1 MQAMPPPPPVSL
13 PADRASQRRFPV
25 RLSRPWWQAGLSDNT
40 LGLRGDAVLVCDGVT
55 VTLQGLRSWQVAQV
69 FNVVREGRSVAFQ
82 VLGEDRLVDRV
93 RLWCRN
99 VASAQAAR
107 LALPANVTAG
117 AAQALQEHHQFEDR
131 LDVAHPPPRWTRRLV
146 AINLLVFA
154 LAATTGAGVLE
165 PDPRVLLA
173 WGTNFSP
180 LTLHGQQ
187 WRLLTSMFLHF
198 GLLHLAFNMWALLSG
213 GRFAERLFGP
223 RRFLVIYFAAGLS
236 GSLTSALWN
245 PQVNSA
251 GASGAII
258 GVFGAIL
265 AWFLRADHQ
274 VPASVIRQQRTSGIV
289 FILINL
295 GYGATQSGIDNAAHL
310 GGLVAGLLLGWLLA
324 RPDDGAVSEDRQDAA
339 DGPGIC

>member
-1 MQAMPPPPPVSL
+1 M
-13 PADRASQRRFPV
+13 
-25 RLSRPWWQAGLSDNT
+25 
-40 LGLRGDAVLVCDGVT
+40 
-55 VTLQGLRSWQVAQV
+55 
-69 FNVVREGRSVAFQ
+69 
-82 VLGEDRLVDRV
+82 
-93 RLWCRN
+93 
-99 VASAQAAR
+99 
-107 LALPANVTAG
+107 
-117 AAQALQEHHQFEDR
+117 
-131 LDVAHPPPRWTRRLV
+131 
-146 AINLLVFA
+146 
-154 LAATTGAGVLE
+154 
-165 PDPRVLLA
+165 
-173 WGTNFSP
+173 
-180 LTLHGQQ
+180 
-187 WRLLTSMFLHF
+187 
-198 GLLHLAFNMWALLSG
+198 
-213 GRFAERLFGP
+213 
-223 RRFLVIYFAAGLS
+223 IYFAAGLS